1 MTLNIK
7 KIIAN
12 LFKYIIKT
20 VTVKYE
26 SMNTY
31 NKPTNF
37 KSKVLNVNKSFVFIL
52 NLDLIRSTKNNR
64 NFGSSNKI

>member
-31 NKPTNF
+31 NKLTNF